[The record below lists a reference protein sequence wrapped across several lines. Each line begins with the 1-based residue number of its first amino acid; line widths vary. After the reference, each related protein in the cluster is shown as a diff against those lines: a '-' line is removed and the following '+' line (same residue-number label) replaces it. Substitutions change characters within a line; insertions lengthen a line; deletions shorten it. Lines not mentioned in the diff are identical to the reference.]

1 VTSINLPSRC
11 RIALEDSNLT
21 ISHSLLG
28 EFDQEMAG
36 TRKTLERLP
45 EGKFGF
51 KPHEKSPSMG
61 WMAGHIV
68 HLNKWGIMTCK
79 SDFVDLGAPENQRR
93 DPEPTTAQQ
102 AVEAFDKN
110 AAEFRAALAQT
121 TDEQMM
127 QPWSLRMGEKVVF
140 TMPRVAV
147 LRSMVF
153 NHLIHHRAQ
162 LTVYLRM
169 NGVPVPALYGP
180 SADES
185 NF

>member
-1 VTSINLPSRC
+1 
-11 RIALEDSNLT
+11 LT
-21 ISHSLLG
+21 ISQSLLG
-28 EFDQEMAG
+28 EFDHEIVG

-45 EGKFGF
+45 EGKFDF
-51 KPHEKSPSMG
+51 KPHEKSPTMG
-61 WMAGHIV
+61 WLAGHV
-68 HLNKWGIMTCK
+68 AHMTQWGTMTCTTE
-79 SDFVDLGAPENQRR
+79 SVDLAAPEYRERPPQ
-93 DPEPTTAQQ
+93 PKTAQE
-102 AVEAFDKN
+102 AVAAFDKTS
-110 AAEFRAALAQT
+110 AEFRAALEHT

-127 QPWSLRMGEKVVF
+127 QPWTLKKGDQVLF

-147 LRSMVF
+147 LRGMVF

-180 SADES
+180 SADEN

>member
-1 VTSINLPSRC
+1 LSISQ
-11 RIALEDSNLT
+11 
-21 ISHSLLG
+21 SLLG

-45 EGKFGF
+45 EGKFDF
-51 KPHEKSPSMG
+51 KPHEKSPTMG
-61 WMAGHIV
+61 WIAAHIAQMT
-68 HLNKWGIMTCK
+68 HWGTATCK
-79 SDFVDLGAPENQRR
+79 EGSVDLAAPEHQER
-93 DPEPTTAQQ
+93 PPQLTTAQE
-102 AVEAFDKN
+102 AVAVFDRN
-110 AAEFRAALAQT
+110 AAEFRAALEQT

-127 QPWSLRMGEKVVF
+127 QPWSLRMGEKVIF

-147 LRSMVF
+147 LRGMVL
-153 NHLIHHRAQ
+153 NHIIHHRAQ

>member
-1 VTSINLPSRC
+1 
-11 RIALEDSNLT
+11 
-21 ISHSLLG
+21 
-28 EFDQEMAG
+28 MAG

-45 EGKFGF
+45 EGKFNF
-51 KPHEKSPSMG
+51 KPHEKSPTMG
-61 WMAGHIV
+61 WMANHIV
-68 HLNKWGIMTCK
+68 QMTHWGTMTCK
-79 SDFVDLGAPENQRR
+79 SDSVDLAAPENQERST
-93 DPEPTTAQQ
+93 EPTTAQQ
-102 AVEAFDKN
+102 VVQAFDKN
-110 AAEFRAALAQT
+110 AADFRAALAQT

-127 QPWSLRMGEKVVF
+127 QPWTLCMGDRVFF

-147 LRSMVF
+147 LRGMVF

-180 SADES
+180 SADEG

>member
-1 VTSINLPSRC
+1 
-11 RIALEDSNLT
+11 LT
-21 ISHSLLG
+21 ISQSFLG
-28 EFDQEMAG
+28 EFDHEMAG

-45 EGKFGF
+45 EGKFDF
-51 KPHEKSPSMG
+51 KPHEKSPTMG
-61 WMAGHIV
+61 WMAAHIAQMT
-68 HLNKWGIMTCK
+68 HWGTMTCK
-79 SDFVDLGAPENQRR
+79 QNSVDLAAPEQQER
-93 DPEPTTAQQ
+93 PPQPTTAQQ

-127 QPWSLRMGEKVVF
+127 QPWTLKMGDKTIF
-140 TMPRVAV
+140 TMPRAAV
-147 LRSMVF
+147 LRGFVL